1 MAASDRVKLG
11 KYENIRDWAG
21 GCFAS
26 FESGF
31 QKTIFESWQEL
42 VHLLNQHDL
51 TYINQAV
58 YVENF
63 QATNHGGWDQYRI
76 MVEIDENV
84 MVTRNCKL

>member
-63 QATNHGGWDQYRI
+63 QATNHGGWDRYRI